1 MTKSRVLALGLA
13 LELLA
18 LLLLTQSWFE
28 ISMSPNGE
36 TVSLGSFDGATTY
49 AVAMPL
55 ALFALAAILVALIT
69 SRIAQLIVIGL
80 SALSSL
86 ASLALLA
93 PAIFSKNI
101 ASLDTQLARLTGI
114 ANTHGIS
121 DLSIGT
127 TFAPFAWLLVE
138 VVASV
143 WLAAALIWQR
153 NWPVVDKTAAPTGK
167 ATKKQT
173 DGSTISLWDNQPS

>member
-1 MTKSRVLALGLA
+1 MTKFRVLSLGLT

-18 LLLLTQSWFE
+18 LLLLTQSWFD
-28 ISMSPNGE
+28 ISMAPNGE
-36 TVSLGSFDGATTY
+36 PVSLGSFDGATTY

-55 ALFALAAILVALIT
+55 SLFALAAILVALIT
-69 SRIAQLIVIGL
+69 SRATQLIVIGL
-80 SALSSL
+80 SMVSVFA
-86 ASLALLA
+86 AIMLLA

-121 DLSIGT
+121 DLTIGT
-127 TFAPFAWLLVE
+127 TYAPIAWLLVQLLTGL
-138 VVASV
+138 

-153 NWPVVDKTAAPTGK
+153 RWPVADKTTPVDKS
-167 ATKKQT
+167 TKQKT
-173 DGSTISLWDNQPS
+173 DGSTISLWDNQRS